1 MTKILITFPSLV
13 LNEKSKSLI
22 NLLNIIDYETTKVD
36 LLVLESSPLLT
47 SINHN
52 VRILYY
58 KDYLLEPF
66 KLFYKEKSHLFV
78 TSLYDKD
85 RFAFHKHYDIAIAY
99 DGEDNYLDM
108 IVASVKAS
116 KKIIYVHNTLTS
128 NKTSIKL
135 LGKKYRYFNQIVCIS
150 SYLKFDLDTLYPTYK
165 DKIAV
170 TNYLLDEDIVSLA
183 KTKTSIKLG
192 KEYNIVVSAKVMEF
206 LDIHKK
212 LIDNGYNIKT
222 YVIGDE
228 NTYEVSRYIQKLHLN
243 SSVVILGELKNKY
256 NVIKQADLIINMD
269 ESEYVLLE
277 AMALNIPFVSVIN
290 SLSRE
295 IGDIMPKNA
304 GIICSDSELYNSI
317 VTSIKKWQKTIN
329 FDIYAYNDKVMDK
342 LGKLLR

>member
-85 RFAFHKHYDIAIAY
+85 RFVFHKHYDIAIAY

-135 LGKKYRYFNQIVCIS
+135 L
-150 SYLKFDLDTLYPTYK
+150 
-165 DKIAV
+165 DK
-170 TNYLLDEDIVSLA
+170 DIVSLA